1 MLATQ
6 LCQLAVHCIIIDIQA
21 RSSDRLTAKPK
32 RQDKLDS
39 NEMIS
44 HNVKIV
50 DSSAILKLHSDHSI
64 ALASSSSSSTMT
76 TGCYTIKSASS
87 KPSFGIDLG
96 YPPLFLP
103 GSVLFSTVRTLAHTP
118 PNKPYRKRTQARI
131 RTQADHLHCQIRL
144 KQTRVSL
151 YAFMGSSFPDSFH
164 KNLQTSLSAS

>member
-6 LCQLAVHCIIIDIQA
+6 LCQLAVDCIIIDIQA

-32 RQDKLDS
+32 SRSIQGKQS
-39 NEMIS
+39 QN
-44 HNVKIV
+44 
-50 DSSAILKLHSDHSI
+50 SSAILKLHSDHTI

-131 RTQADHLHCQIRL
+131 RTQADHLHCQVRL

-151 YAFMGSSFPDSFH
+151 YAFMGSSFPGSFH